1 MPLESSTYEFLKDID
16 ELKWFWTYAMRPLKP
31 HEVYFIST
39 GARNKRL
46 TEQEREY
53 FQVGRSEMFHKEII
67 TEDYYSRFLRGIRRC
82 ESNKLAYLTKAG
94 IPYPDS
100 VLVLYTNIVPT
111 DAYLAMTNQIDNLI
125 TIQRELVNSVLKN
138 SQPGIAQT
146 YRNIRHSHTTGQSI
160 FARSFS
166 DSDWLDIDSDIEG
179 WDKNSGPE
187 AIEAIKNFLYAEIG
201 KGNFIQVQ
209 TTGGFHW
216 LIRKSKLSGIGQKYK
231 TDPITIIIQ
240 SMTSLCARG
249 NKETG
254 IVINEIIRNKNE
266 MIPLPGTVQYGSHI
280 VKVLN
285 KDDFS
290 SDLRLHDW
298 PEYNENIQ

>member
-1 MPLESSTYEFLKDID
+1 MPLGSSTYEFLKDID

-53 FQVGRSEMFHKEII
+53 FQVGRSEMFYKEII
-67 TEDYYSRFLRGIRRC
+67 TEDDYSRFLRGIRRC

-94 IPYPDS
+94 LPYPDS
-100 VLVLYTNIVPT
+100 VLVLYTNITPT
-111 DAYLAMTNQIDNLI
+111 DAYSAMTKQIDNLI
-125 TIQRELVNSVLKN
+125 TVQRELVDSVLKN
-138 SQPGIAQT
+138 SRTGIAQA
-146 YRNIRHSHTTGQSI
+146 YRNIRHSHTTGQSV

-166 DSDWLDIDSDIEG
+166 DSDWVDIDSDIEG
-179 WDKNSGPE
+179 WKKNAGPE
-187 AIEAIKNFLYAEIG
+187 AIEAIKGFLYAEIG

-209 TTGGFHW
+209 TAGGFHW
-216 LIRKSKLSGIGQKYK
+216 LIRKSKLSDIGRKYK

-240 SMTSLCARG
+240 SMTTLCAPG

-254 IVINEIIRNKNE
+254 IVINEIIKNKNE

-280 VKVLN
+280 VKILN

-290 SDLRLHDW
+290 TDLCLHDW
-298 PEYNENIQ
+298 PEYSENI